1 MAGRRRALLA
11 VLAGSIV
18 AAVCCFMLAQISAG
32 GVMQTS
38 LLALWHA
45 NNKGLDQESASALW
59 AQKDLTNR
67 LKARIVGLKAQQRAM
82 LPDLQSTQNATE
94 DDDDNYDEVC
104 TKPERNACSFGQ
116 HRMNDRDII

>member
-1 MAGRRRALLA
+1 MEGRRRALLA
-11 VLAGSIV
+11 VMVGGIV

-38 LLALWHA
+38 LLTMWHA
-45 NNKGLDQESASALW
+45 HNKGLDRESASALW

-82 LPDLQSTQNATE
+82 LPKSQQAMRPNLQSVQNASEDSE
-94 DDDDNYDEVC
+94 DDDDYGEVC
-104 TKPERNACSFGQ
+104 TKPQQNAC
-116 HRMNDRDII
+116 

>member
-11 VLAGSIV
+11 VMAGGVV

-38 LLALWHA
+38 LLTMWHA
-45 NNKGLDQESASALW
+45 HNKGLDRESASALW

-82 LPDLQSTQNATE
+82 LPKAQRRAMLPELQSIQNASE
-94 DDDDNYDEVC
+94 DDENDDDYDEVC
-104 TKPERNACSFGQ
+104 RKPQRNAC
-116 HRMNDRDII
+116 